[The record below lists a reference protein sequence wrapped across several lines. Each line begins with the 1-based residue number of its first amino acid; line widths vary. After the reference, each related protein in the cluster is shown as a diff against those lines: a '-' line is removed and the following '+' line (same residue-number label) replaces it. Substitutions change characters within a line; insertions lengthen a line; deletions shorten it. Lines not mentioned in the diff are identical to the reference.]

1 MSAPVRR
8 SGPPAAGSI
17 RPFDFPDVT
26 TGRLA
31 NGLGL
36 RVSRLAR
43 LPLATVGLVLDA
55 GEAEIARESAGLA
68 VLTGDA
74 LDGGTEER
82 AGTELAEAL
91 EGVGATLSVST
102 GWDSTTA
109 SISCLAD
116 RLDEALG
123 LLAEVTLRPSFP
135 EEEVDRLKAQRL
147 AAIRQRAM
155 DPASLA
161 ADVANAIFYSDDSAY
176 GRPLGGT
183 TDSVDSISPDD
194 ARDLVGRRYRPG
206 SAGLVAVGDLDVGE
220 FEELARRHFGDWSG
234 GSAENGLYEAHPRST
249 ERQVVIVDRPDSV
262 QSEIRIGHIGV
273 PRASDDY
280 FGLLVFNMIL
290 GGSFTS
296 RLNLNLREKNGF
308 TYGVR
313 SQFGFRRAAGPFSI
327 STAVKT
333 EVTADAVR
341 ESMSELT
348 TLVESGP
355 TEEETEA
362 ARDYIAGVFPLR
374 LETTGQIAARIA
386 ELIVYRLPDD
396 YHASYRDRIR
406 AVSTRVA
413 SEAGRRAIRPDE
425 LTIVVVGNAEKVR
438 GPLEELDLGPIRVQ
452 PQP

>member
-1 MSAPVRR
+1 MSPPVDR

-26 TGRLA
+26 AGRLS

-36 RVSRLAR
+36 RVSRLGR
-43 LPLATVGLVLDA
+43 LPLTTVSLVLDA
-55 GEAEIARESAGLA
+55 GETEIGRELAGLA

-74 LDGGTEER
+74 LEGGTEER
-82 AGTELAEAL
+82 TGSELAEAL

-102 GWDSTTA
+102 GWDATA
-109 SISCLAD
+109 ASVSCLAD

-123 LLAEVTLRPSFP
+123 LLAEATLRPSFP

-155 DPASLA
+155 DPTSLA
-161 ADVANAIFYSDDSAY
+161 ADVANDLFYGDDSAY

-183 TDSVDSISPDD
+183 TDSVKVISPDD

-220 FEELARRHFGDWSG
+220 FEEMARRHFGDWSG
-234 GSAENGLYEAHPRST
+234 GSAESGTFEARPRSR
-249 ERQVVIVDRPDSV
+249 ERQIVIVDRPEAV

-273 PRASDDY
+273 SKASDDY
-280 FGLLVFNMIL
+280 FALLVFNMIL

-296 RLNLNLREKNGF
+296 RLNLNLRERNGF

-313 SQFGFRRAAGPFSI
+313 SRFAFRRAAGPFSI
-327 STAVKT
+327 STAVQT

-348 TLVESGP
+348 MLVESGP
-355 TEEETEA
+355 TDEETEA

-386 ELIVYRLPDD
+386 ELIVYGLPDD
-396 YHASYRDRIR
+396 YHAHYRDRIR
-406 AVSTRVA
+406 AVSTEDV

-425 LTIVVVGNAEKVR
+425 LTIVVVGDAGKVR
-438 GPLEELDLGPIRVQ
+438 GPLEELALGPVRVQ